1 VYLLLD
7 SLQVAPCS
15 SHIRL
20 AKNHS
25 VQMSTQCGW
34 SAIQISLSL
43 LNNTALKSRF
53 GGADCHLCTWLGL
66 TLSWYCAA
74 MYDDR
79 SVRSHVRRAR
89 DLIST
94 ASIHSSLSTALASEY
109 EAKQADATGETPLL
123 IPLQFLPNS

>member
-1 VYLLLD
+1 MFL
-7 SLQVAPCS
+7 SHQVGKEPFCPNAYPMWLECYTDFVV
-15 SHIRL
+15 
-20 AKNHS
+20 S
-25 VQMSTQCGW
+25 VEY
-34 SAIQISLSL
+34 
-43 LNNTALKSRF
+43 TALESRF
-53 GGADCHLCTWLGL
+53 GGADCHSCTWLGL

-94 ASIHSSLSTALASEY
+94 ASVHSSLSTALASEY
-109 EAKQADATGETPLL
+109 EAKQADATGEPPLL

>member
-7 SLQVAPCS
+7 YLQVAPCS

-25 VQMSTQCGW
+25 VQMPTQCGW

-53 GGADCHLCTWLGL
+53 GGADCHSCTWLGL

-109 EAKQADATGETPLL
+109 ETKQADATGEPPLL
-123 IPLQFLPNS
+123 IPLQFLPNG